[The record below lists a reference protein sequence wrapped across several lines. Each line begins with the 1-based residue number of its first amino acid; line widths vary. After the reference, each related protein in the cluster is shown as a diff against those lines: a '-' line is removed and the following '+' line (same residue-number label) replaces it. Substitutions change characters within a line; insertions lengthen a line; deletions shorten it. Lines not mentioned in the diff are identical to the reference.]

1 MARVVSN
8 RIASVGQPLTL
19 SSFLGSFT
27 EIWEKQGL
35 ERDLRRPVPIGK
47 LYHLF
52 TVSVLMDPGVCVSG
66 GPDSMAL
73 AYLLNQISAVPG
85 KHNIAVQPF
94 AFIVNHN
101 ARKESTEEAHWVRSQ
116 LCRLGV
122 ESRIFEI
129 QWPNTNDPGS
139 TTDFEMTA
147 RRARYRLIAD
157 AAIQKN
163 INHLFLGHH
172 QDDQVETILM
182 RLVRNAGT
190 SFLGWQGMSEHSKIP
205 CCDDIRGANE
215 AENYEKFA
223 DWLRPG
229 EIRLD
234 EEEISPEPIN
244 RGKNVTPSLPGGLL
258 IHRPLLPFRKS
269 AILDFC
275 NTNRVT
281 YVQDKTNYD
290 PTLTIRNAVRY
301 MRSHYVLPKALQA
314 PSILELRKSS
324 QRSAASL
331 ARRGDKIL
339 RGLRVLSIDLR
350 SGRMTVLL
358 SSAFVPM
365 CEADPEAGAYAL
377 ARLTSVV
384 SPQSKDDEPT
394 LVPQHN
400 LKQFIDKNRSRIRE
414 QMTIRQVLL
423 EKADSRP
430 YASKNSVA
438 SSFELRGEVNFG
450 KDLSDERETVWTLS
464 RPPMRLAEVALASR
478 GFSPFVGS
486 GEVENKDTDS
496 AAWKETGLWS
506 AWMLWDHRYWIRV
519 RTENAEALS
528 QIRIR
533 PYSESDAQ
541 RLCERLPK
549 TGSKLQS
556 ILAEAAPGKLRYTIP
571 VLTKE
576 GQVSVFPTL
585 NVTVEWEDSMD
596 VKPKLTDRP
605 TLEWEVCYKV
615 IDHPFISEQRETIE
629 WRNAQGKRRTR
640 AGSSCREARKQVRK
654 STANEPQRIDS

>member
-8 RIASVGQPLTL
+8 RIASVGQHLTL

-35 ERDLRRPVPIGK
+35 ERDLRRPVPI
-47 LYHLF
+47 
-52 TVSVLMDPGVCVSG
+52 GVCVSG

-101 ARKESTEEAHWVRSQ
+101 ARKESTGEANYVQSQ

-122 ESRIFEI
+122 ESRILEI

-229 EIRLD
+229 EIRPD
-234 EEEISPEPIN
+234 EEGIN
-244 RGKNVTPSLPGGLL
+244 PQPLNQGKSVTPSLPGGLR
-258 IHRPLLPFRKS
+258 IHRPLLPFKKS

-275 NTNRVT
+275 KTNRVT

-290 PTLTIRNAVRY
+290 PTLTLRNAVRY

-331 ARRGDKIL
+331 ARRGDRVL
-339 RGLRVLSIDLR
+339 RGLRVLNIDLR
-350 SGRMTVLL
+350 SGRVTVLL
-358 SSAFVPM
+358 SSAFVSL

-394 LVPQHN
+394 LVPRHN
-400 LKQFIDKNRSRIRE
+400 LKQFLDKNRSRMRE

-423 EKADSRP
+423 EKADSKP
-430 YASKNSVA
+430 DASKSSVS

-450 KDLSDERETVWTLS
+450 RNLSEERETVWTLS
-464 RPPMRLAEVALASR
+464 RPPMRLAEVAIASR
-478 GFSPFVGS
+478 SFSPCVGP
-486 GEVENKDTDS
+486 GEVENKGTDS
-496 AAWKETGLWS
+496 AAWKDLPEEHSQTGLWS
-506 AWMLWDHRYWIRV
+506 EWMLWDHRYWIRV
-519 RTENAEALS
+519 RTEDAKALS
-528 QIRIR
+528 QIRVR
-533 PYSESDAQ
+533 PYSESDVQ
-541 RLCERLPK
+541 RVYERLPK
-549 TGSKLQS
+549 TGSELQS

-571 VLTKE
+571 VLTEE
-576 GQVSVFPTL
+576 GQVLVFPTL
-585 NVTVEWEDSMD
+585 NVTVDWEDSMD
-596 VKPKLTDRP
+596 VKSKLTDRP
-605 TLEWEVCYKV
+605 ILEWEVCYKV
-615 IDHPFISEQRETIE
+615 INHPFIREQREMIE
-629 WRNAQGKRRTR
+629 WRNAQVKRRTR
-640 AGSSCREARKQVRK
+640 AGSSFREARKQVRM
-654 STANEPQRIDS
+654 STANEPHRIDSEG